1 MNPTRPTHPPCPDNP
16 NDPDKHNAPDGL
28 TSSGDAIGP
37 KGTVSPP
44 GTSGLNGPY
53 GTGARSDAH
62 PHGARR
68 PRRQHHVLI
77 VSALL
82 FLGLEVSAVHLLLPV
97 RTTVRWTVS
106 AGLLLA
112 TGCWMWAAVG
122 AWSRT
127 AAEDDRRRKEIL
139 EGRERGAAR
148 CDGGRG
154 GRSRGYGRPSG
165 MP

>member
-16 NDPDKHNAPDGL
+16 NDPDKQNEPDG
-28 TSSGDAIGP
+28 SQGP
-37 KGTVSPP
+37 NGPTAANDTKD
-44 GTSGLNGPY
+44 TSGRNGPY
-53 GTGARSDAH
+53 ESRSWSDAH

-68 PRRQHHVLI
+68 PRRQRHALF

-97 RTTVRWTVS
+97 RTPVRWTVS
-106 AGLLLA
+106 AGLVLA
-112 TGCWMWAAVG
+112 TGCWMWAVLG
-122 AWSRT
+122 AWSRA
-127 AAEDDRRRKEIL
+127 AAEDDRRRMGIL

-154 GRSRGYGRPSG
+154 GRARGHGRPSG